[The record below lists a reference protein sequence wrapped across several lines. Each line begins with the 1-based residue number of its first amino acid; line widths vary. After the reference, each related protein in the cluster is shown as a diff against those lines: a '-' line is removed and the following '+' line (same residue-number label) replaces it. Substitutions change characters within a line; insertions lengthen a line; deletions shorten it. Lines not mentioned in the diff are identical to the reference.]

1 MVVNVVALASFVVI
15 AVVGVLPVAVVRVA
29 VVAVVGN
36 RASAQRRDM
45 ASSNFPSR
53 SRSEREL
60 PPRRSRESFDFIY
73 DDCCIIFLHFRYED
87 DFKATFE
94 KILQKKTKVSIK
106 SSLHHIMNL

>member
-60 PPRRSRESFDFIY
+60 PPRRSCESFDLYMTIAVLFFY
-73 DDCCIIFLHFRYED
+73 IFDMRMILKLHSKKFS
-87 DFKATFE
+87 
-94 KILQKKTKVSIK
+94 KKT
-106 SSLHHIMNL
+106 